1 MVVFPLESLLLC
13 FTEWF
18 WLLRLWMKN
27 LCVAI
32 SLKLLCSTFLCNTLI
47 TMPHKGGSKSWVVG
61 CYLKLWPFKWKL
73 NKYWAAL
80 FCKIVCYALKEK
92 EFSCRWNP
100 IWVKSVNGFSS
111 CFYFSFLLS
120 CLAVQDISIL
130 TFVSVN
136 EILKCYKSNE
146 SYWAVLFCGAVY
158 YAVWC
163 L

>member
-1 MVVFPLESLLLC
+1 MVGFPLEALLLC

-27 LCVAI
+27 LSVAI
-32 SLKLLCSTFLCNTLI
+32 SLKLLCSTFLCNKDYYATQ
-47 TMPHKGGSKSWVVG
+47 GGSNSW

-80 FCKIVCYALKEK
+80 FCKVVYYALKEK

-100 IWVKSVNGFSS
+100 IWLKSVNGFIS

-120 CLAVQDISIL
+120 CLAVQDISVL

-136 EILKCYKSNE
+136 EILKYNKSNK
-146 SYWAVLFCGAVY
+146 SYWAVLFCDAVY
-158 YAVWC
+158 SAVWC